1 LDGET
6 FDDTGHQG
14 FFRGLEAHVT
24 TFLRKWQWPILM
36 AALAWPAV
44 LIRLGVFGGS
54 HWFETLFFGL
64 AIVSAAF
71 LLTWTA
77 EAAERDI
84 PRTLALAGLA
94 LIAVLPEYAVDA
106 LFAWKAG
113 NDPSY
118 ASYATA
124 NMTGGNRLLVGL
136 GWTMVVAIFWF
147 RTRGSILTLASV
159 HRNEVGI
166 LAIATVYSFII
177 PFRGGITLFDA
188 AFLISLFGVYV
199 YLASRGEIEEES
211 SLIGPAETI
220 ANLPT
225 RQRRWLLA
233 GMFLYAGAAILIAA
247 EPFAEGLIETGTQF
261 GIDEFTLV
269 QWLAPLASEFPE
281 FLVAGLLAWRMRAD
295 AALGA
300 LVSSKVNQ
308 WTLLIGTLPIAFA
321 LSSWSLDPLPTDTRQ
336 VEEVFLTASQSLL
349 AVILLI
355 NLRMSLWEAG
365 TLLVLFLAQ
374 FLTPHSIVP
383 RDVFSYAYLVL
394 AAIFLIRQ
402 FFEMRPFMGGPPG
415 SAFARP
421 ATTSEASQP
430 TPS

>member
-1 LDGET
+1 M
-6 FDDTGHQG
+6 
-14 FFRGLEAHVT
+14 VN
-24 TFLRKWQWPILM
+24 FLRTWQWPLFV
-36 AALAWPAV
+36 AVLAWPAV
-44 LIRLGVFGGS
+44 AFRFHVISGP
-54 HWFETLFFGL
+54 HWVETLFFGL

-77 EAAERDI
+77 EAAERDV

-113 NDPSY
+113 DDPSY
-118 ASYATA
+118 AAYATA
-124 NMTGGNRLLVGL
+124 NMTGGNRLLVGF
-136 GWTMVVAIFWF
+136 GWPVVVGIFWF
-147 RTRGSILTLASV
+147 RSRGNILKLAAV

-166 LAIATVYSFII
+166 LAVATIYSFII
-177 PFRGGITLFDA
+177 PLRGGITLFDA

-199 YLASRGEIEEES
+199 YLASKGEIEEES

-220 ANLPT
+220 ANLPKN
-225 RQRRWLLA
+225 RRRTVLA
-233 GMFLYAGAAILIAA
+233 AMFLYAGVSILIVA

-281 FLVAGLLAWRMRAD
+281 FLVAGLLAWRFRAD
-295 AALGA
+295 AALAA

-321 LSSWSLDPLPTDTRQ
+321 ISSQSLDPLPTDQRQ
-336 VEEVFLTASQSLL
+336 VEEVFLTAAQSLL
-349 AVILLI
+349 AVVLLV

-365 TLLVLFLAQ
+365 ALMVLFVAQ
-374 FLTPHSIVP
+374 FVTPHDIIS
-383 RDVFSYAYLVL
+383 RNAFAYAYIAL
-394 AAIFLIRQ
+394 AGIFLVRQ
-402 FFEMRPFMGGPPG
+402 LMQMRPFMGGPP
-415 SAFARP
+415 SAPFVRP
-421 ATTSEASQP
+421 PGPMQERSAQP
-430 TPS
+430 SAP

>member
-1 LDGET
+1 
-6 FDDTGHQG
+6 
-14 FFRGLEAHVT
+14 
-24 TFLRKWQWPILM
+24 M
-36 AALAWPAV
+36 AVMAWPAA
-44 LIRLGVFGGS
+44 LMRLHVFGGP

-71 LLTWTA
+71 LLTWSA

-94 LIAVLPEYAVDA
+94 LIAVLPEYAVDM

-136 GWTMVVAIFWF
+136 GWTVVVAIFWY
-147 RTRGSILTLASV
+147 RTRGHTLKLSSI

-166 LAIATVYSFII
+166 LGIATVYSFII

-211 SLIGPAETI
+211 SLVGPAETI
-220 ANLPT
+220 ANLPKH
-225 RQRRWLLA
+225 QRRSVVL

-261 GIDEFTLV
+261 GVDEFTLV

-308 WTLLIGTLPIAFA
+308 WTLLIGTLPVAYAI
-321 LSSWSLDPLPTDTRQ
+321 SSGSIDPLPTDTRQ

-355 NLRMSLWEAG
+355 NLRMTLWEAG
-365 TLLVLFLAQ
+365 ALLVLFLAQ
-374 FLTPHSIVP
+374 FFTPHSIIS
-383 RDVFSYAYLVL
+383 RDAFSYMYLAL
-394 AAIFLIRQ
+394 AAVFLLRQ
-402 FFEMRPFMGGPPG
+402 LVEMRPFAGGPPG
-415 SAFARP
+415 GYLARP
-421 ATTSEASQP
+421 APQASE
-430 TPS
+430 PSPP